1 MRFLYN
7 STTIFYLY
15 KQEMAVSVKPKDL
28 NEAFEGLI
36 SVVHSVNDARIRYRS
51 KSLTYSL
58 NELASSLYAL
68 IVCVS
73 PFGQITVT
81 VTIFTSASEA
91 EIAG

>member
-1 MRFLYN
+1 MWQATSNHTFN
-7 STTIFYLY
+7 F
-15 KQEMAVSVKPKDL
+15 
-28 NEAFEGLI
+28 
-36 SVVHSVNDARIRYRS
+36 

-68 IVCVS
+68 IVCVL

-91 EIAG
+91 EIAGKTLSILQFIESNFLSSKIDCILVSKTRASTILDIDV